1 MRNKENHESSIVVTE
16 TPPCAE
22 SVASTSKQRIIKDK
36 TGKKNTLSKR
46 LKLREEKIKLEGA
59 YIEGVVSPQV
69 I

>member
-1 MRNKENHESSIVVTE
+1 MRNKENHESSVVTE

-46 LKLREEKIKLEGA
+46 LKLREEKIKLEGG
-59 YIEGVVSPQV
+59 IVSPQV
-69 I
+69 IKS